1 MENDPMENDT
11 MEIGLS
17 AATLLVAE
25 DDPDDQFLIQD
36 AIDTACT
43 VEVDARFVEDG
54 IELMD
59 YLRLD
64 GAARPRPSLII
75 LDLNMP
81 HKDGR
86 EALQEMKADPSLAD
100 IPVVILTTSHA
111 EEDVRYCQ
119 RHGAA
124 GYYRKPNS
132 IQDLQGI
139 LSRLCTEYL

>member
-1 MENDPMENDT
+1 
-11 MEIGLS
+11 
-17 AATLLVAE
+17 
-25 DDPDDQFLIQD
+25 LIQD
-36 AIDTACT
+36 AIDTACA